1 MVDKLSKTYD
11 SEHKLITF
19 IIPKKKDVRAIK
31 NEKIRNLIKAYD
43 TKKTALKNELNK
55 AIQKINDELDDASSQ
70 SNKTEPL
77 RDEKGRF
84 VSKRK
89 NEKSKKLKE

>member
-1 MVDKLSKTYD
+1 MYGYIYKTTNLVNGKIYIGQ
-11 SEHKLITF
+11 HKSNTF
-19 IIPKKKDVRAIK
+19 
-31 NEKIRNLIKAYD
+31 D
-43 TKKTALKNELNK
+43 TNYYGSGTILNK

-89 NEKSKKLKE
+89 NEKSKK